1 MVHSN
6 NKIGDGPDLW
16 VLMAD
21 GLPGVEVASNLMKS
35 AARYGGFRR
44 QEACAP
50 APTAYHTA
58 MYYHDLIAGV
68 SVITLNV
75 VAEATG
81 INRMTLSKIANHPG
95 STTVSDHLD
104 KLCRYFNCQVG
115 DLAVYVP
122 DEKPTKN

>member
-1 MVHSN
+1 M
-6 NKIGDGPDLW
+6 L
-16 VLMAD
+16 
-21 GLPGVEVASNLMKS
+21 
-35 AARYGGFRR
+35 RFRLKELLAEKEFR
-44 QEACAP
+44 ERR
-50 APTAYHTA
+50 
-58 MYYHDLIAGV
+58 
-68 SVITLNV
+68 VITLKE